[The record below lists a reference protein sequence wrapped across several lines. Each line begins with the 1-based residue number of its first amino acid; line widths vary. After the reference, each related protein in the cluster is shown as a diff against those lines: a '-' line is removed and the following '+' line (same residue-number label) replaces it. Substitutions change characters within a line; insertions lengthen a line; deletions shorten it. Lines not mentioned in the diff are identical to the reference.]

1 MAGVRGCELLRFFD
15 GGGHNCVPTLKRKI
29 HPMIPIEIENHLR
42 NDPFANWLGATVEA
56 IEPGYCR
63 VSLTVS
69 EAMLN
74 FHGMTH
80 GGLVFALGDIAF
92 AAASNSHGKTALALN
107 VAISFLRPTGV
118 GDHLVAEAREVQLG
132 GATALYDIVVTEGNS
147 HNLIAKSQ
155 ATVYRKRESFV

>member
-1 MAGVRGCELLRFFD
+1 
-15 GGGHNCVPTLKRKI
+15 
-29 HPMIPIEIENHLR
+29 MIQPEIETHIR
-42 NDPFANWLGATVEA
+42 KDPFANWLGATIET
-56 IEPGYCR
+56 IEPGYSR

-92 AAASNSHGKTALALN
+92 AAASNSHGQTALALN

-118 GDHLVAEAREVQLG
+118 GDQLVAEAKEVQLG
-132 GATALYDIVVTEGNS
+132 GATALYDIVVTERS
-147 HNLIAKSQ
+147 SQKLIAKSQ
-155 ATVYRKRESFV
+155 ATVYRKRDSFV